1 MLELLFI
8 NLTLFIGWFILN
20 RVRKNKRSFD
30 KIVYRQS
37 HIHEIIRN
45 IVPKNSI
52 NKTKHSSSQSKKH
65 IEKNM
70 IRVIMVEGKA
80 YWVANSVFYV
90 SETVNGDPDLE
101 TARPIDTDSMSKDE
115 IDKMLFIL
123 DSLRSGVSDE
133 GSGTGNN

>member
-1 MLELLFI
+1 LLELLFI

-20 RVRKNKRSFD
+20 RVRKNKRSLD

-52 NKTKHSSSQSKKH
+52 NKTKHPSSQSKKH

>member
-20 RVRKNKRSFD
+20 RVRKNKRSLD

-52 NKTKHSSSQSKKH
+52 NKTKHPSSQSKKH

-101 TARPIDTDSMSKDE
+101 TARPIDTNSMSKDE

>member
-8 NLTLFIGWFILN
+8 NLTLFMGWFILN
-20 RVRKNKRSFD
+20 RVRKNNRSID

-52 NKTKHSSSQSKKH
+52 NKTQHPSSQSKKH

-70 IRVIMVEGKA
+70 IRVIMLEGKA

-101 TARPIDTDSMSKDE
+101 TARPIDTNSMSKDE
-115 IDKMLFIL
+115 INKMLFIL

>member
-20 RVRKNKRSFD
+20 RVRKNKRSLD

-52 NKTKHSSSQSKKH
+52 NKTKHPSSQSKKH

>member
-1 MLELLFI
+1 MLVLLSI
-8 NLTLFIGWFILN
+8 NLTLITMWAIIN
-20 RVRKNKRSFD
+20 IVRKKKVSID
-30 KIVYRQS
+30 KIMYRQS
-37 HIHEIIRN
+37 HIHEIVRN
-45 IVPKNSI
+45 LIPKGNF
-52 NKTKHSSSQSKKH
+52 NKPTHKVSQSRRH

-70 IRVIMVEGKA
+70 IRVIMIEGKA

-101 TARPIDTDSMSKDE
+101 TAKPVDTEHMSKDE
-115 IDKMLFIL
+115 VNKMLSIL

>member
-1 MLELLFI
+1 
-8 NLTLFIGWFILN
+8 LFIGWFILN
-20 RVRKNKRSFD
+20 RVRKNKRSLD

-52 NKTKHSSSQSKKH
+52 NKTKHPSSQSKKH

-101 TARPIDTDSMSKDE
+101 TARPIDTNSMSKDE

>member
-1 MLELLFI
+1 LELLFI

-20 RVRKNKRSFD
+20 RVRKSKRSLD

-52 NKTKHSSSQSKKH
+52 NKTQHPSSQSKKH

-101 TARPIDTDSMSKDE
+101 TARPIDTNSMSKDE